1 MVIDACTHVKNRE
14 REKQWER
21 ERGTAIV
28 LVSKVIFEK

>member
-1 MVIDACTHVKNRE
+1 MVIDACTHDKIRE